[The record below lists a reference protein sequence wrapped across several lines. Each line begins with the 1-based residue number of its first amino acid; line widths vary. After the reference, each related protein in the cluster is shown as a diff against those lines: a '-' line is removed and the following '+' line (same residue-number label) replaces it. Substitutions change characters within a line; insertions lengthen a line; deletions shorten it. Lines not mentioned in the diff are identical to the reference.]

1 MAVPRDGNLHI
12 YCLNVGQGDTTVV
25 ISPEGSI
32 TIIDAFRSSKLVN
45 FLTDLNIDGN
55 IEQLIVTHPHSDHF
69 SAANRLSVDF
79 NIDRAILSPYWHSGG
94 MGPPSYRA
102 MVNRLVNMRT
112 NITFLSGYSRWMPDN
127 IFEPVVGN
135 ADPVIDNSKMFFEF
149 LGPTNS
155 MIKNAE
161 SAGNYNV
168 NHLTIITRLSFDN
181 FRMIIAGDAQME
193 NWQAFDSERLMED
206 SCQVLRTAHHGSSNG
221 TQWERIDRLGP
232 RYVIVSS
239 DPNGTHRLP
248 DLASTGV
255 FTKFHHRNQS
265 QSALMTNDTGTIH
278 IKNNGSSRAQLVSFG
293 DDSFTNIDLSDSRPI
308 THSTHPTNW
317 IQLLQ
322 TRINDI

>member
-1 MAVPRDGNLHI
+1 MAVAGDGNLHI
-12 YCLNVGQGDTTVV
+12 YCINVGQGDTTVI
-25 ISPEGSI
+25 ISPKGTV
-32 TIIDAFRSSKLVN
+32 TIIDAYRSGKLVN
-45 FLTDLNIDGN
+45 LLNDLGNDGN
-55 IEQLIVTHPHSDHF
+55 IENLVITHPHSDHF
-69 SAANRLSVDF
+69 SGANRLAVE
-79 NIDRAILSPYWHSGG
+79 NKIKRAILSPYWHSGG
-94 MGPPSYRA
+94 MGPPTYRA
-102 MVNRLVNMRT
+102 MVNRLVDMRAH
-112 NITFLSGYSRWMPDN
+112 ITFLSGYSRWMPDD

-168 NHLTIITRLSFDN
+168 NHLTIITRVSFDN
-181 FRMIIAGDAQME
+181 FKMVIAGDAQME
-193 NWQAFDSERLMED
+193 NWHAFDSERLMED

-221 TQWERIDRLGP
+221 TQWERIDRLSP

-239 DPNGTHRLP
+239 NPHGTHRLP

-255 FTKFHHRNQS
+255 FTKFHHRNQT

-278 IKNNGSSRAQLVSFG
+278 IKNTGSSRAQLASFG
-293 DDSFTNIDLSDSRPI
+293 DDSTTNIELNNSRAI

-322 TRINDI
+322 ARIDDI